1 MVALVLV
8 LCGSCGSC
16 GSRLSRSPRPSLGM
30 ARQHPRLATVP
41 IRWKDSAIRLDGGRP
56 LAAGPPHADIP
67 TLSDGGPRDES
78 GGIGRLRREA
88 VSIG

>member
-1 MVALVLV
+1 LWFSSFSVSTPFV
-8 LCGSCGSC
+8 GNGTPTS
-16 GSRLSRSPRPSLGM
+16 
-30 ARQHPRLATVP
+30 RLATVP